1 MKARVFFLRAGIAL
15 GLLSLGGC
23 VNTPEGW
30 RILSPMRPLPHATVQ
45 RWRTPE
51 RESEE
56 IQPMPH
62 YAERYVTPPKTQ
74 ARETA
79 PSTAAAP
86 QAATSSA
93 EAAPPRPAS
102 PPAPAQAR
110 PVPTVTLADA
120 NVSRE
125 QVLEMLTQAN
135 GKLSRIDR
143 GKLDGNNAATYDQAA
158 AFLQQARKA
167 ADQRDY
173 VAASGLAH
181 KASILADKLVSS
193 H

>member
-51 RESEE
+51 RENEE
-56 IQPMPH
+56 IQPTPH

-86 QAATSSA
+86 HAATSSA
-93 EAAPPRPAS
+93 ETAPRTPS

-135 GKLSRIDR
+135 GKLSGIDR

-158 AFLQQARKA
+158 TFLQQARKA
-167 ADQRDY
+167 ADARDY

-181 KASILADKLVSS
+181 KASILADKLVPS